1 MLVAIAC
8 HSIWFNFEQGFV
20 TNILH
25 YFLQYPTCPLIG

>member
-20 TNILH
+20 SDILH
-25 YFLQYPTCPLIG
+25 FFLYYTTSPLIG